1 VEFLDGKKQGGGEPQ
16 TNEEPAEDINI
27 PFWPFD

>member
-1 VEFLDGKKQGGGEPQ
+1 MYGGVEFLDGKKQGGGEPQ

-27 PFWPFD
+27 PF